1 MTKEIT
7 PERDTSGKRPKTE
20 YKAVLNGELIGYFKT
35 ETAAQAELDRLALR
49 RTSCGASR

>member
-20 YKAVLNGELIGYFKT
+20 YKAVLNGELIGYFRSHQ
-35 ETAAQAELDRLALR
+35 EAQTELDRLAFETAR
-49 RTSCGASR
+49 RVS